1 MGTYVDV
8 VRMRSVDVVESA
20 LALSTMHALALAAA
34 LLACVAGKHIAE
46 DPYQHTLLKHHSFKT
61 PDQIRSPLPLFHV
74 KDGRD
79 NSFAVPE
86 SY

>member
-1 MGTYVDV
+1 M
-8 VRMRSVDVVESA
+8 
-20 LALSTMHALALAAA
+20 
-34 LLACVAGKHIAE
+34 LLACALLLLLAAVHARRAPE
-46 DPYQHTLLKHHSFKT
+46 EYQFTLLGHRSYKR

-86 SY
+86 SYSCPRHLPRTEESIFFNVYNLLAAV